1 MSNLDGTIFTKTSDL
16 DTKIFINVYR
26 MTARIVQ
33 IQWTDIP
40 FNYFPEITSEA
51 ILETS
56 DSPTNGFEELCRITR
71 SSPPFYL
78 DDRTKATYYRFPVL
92 YYRIRFPEINKVT
105 RVFST
110 EKVPNYYGAEISR
123 RHTIRLK
130 EGHEGNLM
138 YLFIKKKFVE
148 HCPECWDSIRGSRS
162 KSNCPYCL
170 NTGFIGGYYN
180 PIGLYVSVSPEGAVI
195 RQEVDGVAVT
205 GQLNGW
211 TAGFPRINVG
221 DVLVDANT
229 RDIWHVGQVSMTTHK
244 RTVTKQELA
253 LSHQDE
259 DTAIFKLLERVPFTP
274 AKGDLRHGEILF

>member
-1 MSNLDGTIFTKTSDL
+1 M
-16 DTKIFINVYR
+16 
-26 MTARIVQ
+26 
-33 IQWTDIP
+33 
-40 FNYFPEITSEA
+40 
-51 ILETS
+51 
-56 DSPTNGFEELCRITR
+56 
-71 SSPPFYL
+71 
-78 DDRTKATYYRFPVL
+78 
-92 YYRIRFPEINKVT
+92 
-105 RVFST
+105 
-110 EKVPNYYGAEISR
+110 
-123 RHTIRLK
+123 
-130 EGHEGNLM
+130 
-138 YLFIKKKFVE
+138 
-148 HCPECWDSIRGSRS
+148 
-162 KSNCPYCL
+162 
-170 NTGFIGGYYN
+170 
-180 PIGLYVSVSPEGAVI
+180 SVSPEGAVI